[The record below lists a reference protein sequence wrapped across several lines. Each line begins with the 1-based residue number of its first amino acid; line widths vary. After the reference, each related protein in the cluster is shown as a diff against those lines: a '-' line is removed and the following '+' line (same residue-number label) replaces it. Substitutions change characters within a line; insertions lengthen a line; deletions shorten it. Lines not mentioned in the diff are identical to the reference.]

1 MAKNIEEVHKV
12 LNNTKKEK
20 SKINMIIKS
29 PFQRQIIVSM
39 SSTNSDR
46 FIALLSKHITN
57 INRTLKNIKS
67 EVVVDF
73 IYKDYRGL
81 VIITTNKV
89 IANSDLNTIENY
101 IKNVGVM
108 TSIVQVLSQNLGHLL
123 LCQGY

>member
-1 MAKNIEEVHKV
+1 
-12 LNNTKKEK
+12 
-20 SKINMIIKS
+20 
-29 PFQRQIIVSM
+29 M